1 MIFEEEKNWKFVM
14 LLLCHMYC
22 NWTPIPKFHFE
33 MLLFNLTQRLK
44 NDYCNP
50 KMGKQ
55 NFKNNFGARTGGGG
69 ISSLILLKLE
79 GKFKNNNI
87 IIDKQSTL
95 FLLLPL
101 FVKSGVIL

>member
-1 MIFEEEKNWKFVM
+1 MITV
-14 LLLCHMYC
+14 
-22 NWTPIPKFHFE
+22 T
-33 MLLFNLTQRLK
+33 LK
-44 NDYCNP
+44 WANKILKTILEP
-50 KMGKQ
+50 
-55 NFKNNFGARTGGGG
+55 APGGG